1 MTFDEIYNMAI
12 DKGVMDQELK
22 VKDVAYGC
30 ICGIIEGLGLDK
42 LLEESY
48 CKEDAVIAFCEKTE
62 AVFDERGN
70 LTSLKLP
77 DWIENI
83 IWRSKQDEYILE
95 DINNSATLMGRESE
109 IEGQVIYKIL
119 DKYHKIED
127 SNVPYNDTVEIAI
140 LSVLKEEK

>member
-1 MTFDEIYNMAI
+1 MTFDEIYNMDI

-30 ICGIIEGLGLDK
+30 ICGIIEEIGLGE
-42 LLEESY
+42 LLGESD
-48 CKEDAVIAFCEKTE
+48 CKEDSVIAFCEKTE
-62 AVFDERGN
+62 VAFDERGN
-70 LTSLKLP
+70 LISLKLP

-83 IWRSKQDEYILE
+83 IWRRRQDEYLKE
-95 DINNSATLMGRESE
+95 DILTIAEGIGVSVDSTDMQKV
-109 IEGQVIYKIL
+109 IE
-119 DKYHKIED
+119 KYHKIED

>member
-12 DKGVMDQELK
+12 DKGIMDQELK
-22 VKDVAYGC
+22 VKDAEYSC
-30 ICGIIEGLGLDK
+30 ICGIIEEIGLDE
-42 LLEESY
+42 LLGESD
-48 CKEDAVIAFCEKTE
+48 CKEDSVIAFCEKTE
-62 AVFDERGN
+62 AVFDEQGN

-83 IWRSKQDEYILE
+83 IWRRRQDEYLKE
-95 DINNSATLMGRESE
+95 DILTIAEGIGISVDSADMQKV
-109 IEGQVIYKIL
+109 IE
-119 DKYHKIED
+119 KYHKIED

>member
-12 DKGVMDQELK
+12 DKSIMDPELK
-22 VKDVAYGC
+22 VKDAAYGC
-30 ICGIIEGLGLDK
+30 ICGIIEEIGLDE
-42 LLEESY
+42 LLEESD
-48 CKEDAVIAFCEKTE
+48 CKEDSVIAFCEKTE

-70 LTSLKLP
+70 LTCLKLP

-83 IWRSKQDEYILE
+83 IWRRKQDEYLKE
-95 DINNSATLMGRESE
+95 DILTIA
-109 IEGQVIYKIL
+109 EGIGVSVDSTDTQKVI

-127 SNVPYNDTVEIAI
+127 SNVSYNDTVEIAI

>member
-1 MTFDEIYNMAI
+1 MNFDEIYNMAI
-12 DKGVMDQELK
+12 DKGIMDPELK
-22 VKDVAYGC
+22 VKDAAYGC
-30 ICGIIEGLGLDK
+30 ICGIIEEIGLDE
-42 LLEESY
+42 LLEESD
-48 CKEDAVIAFCEKTE
+48 CKEDSVIAFCEKTE

-83 IWRSKQDEYILE
+83 IWRRKQDEYLKE
-95 DINNSATLMGRESE
+95 DILTIADGIGVSVDSTDT
-109 IEGQVIYKIL
+109 QKVI

-127 SNVPYNDTVEIAI
+127 SNVPYNNTVEIAI

>member
-22 VKDVAYGC
+22 VKDAAYSC
-30 ICGIIEGLGLDK
+30 VCGIIEEIGLDE
-42 LLEESY
+42 LLEESD
-48 CKEDAVIAFCEKTE
+48 CKEDSVIAFCEKTE

-70 LTSLKLP
+70 LVSLKLP

-83 IWRSKQDEYILE
+83 IWRRRQDEYLKE
-95 DINNSATLMGRESE
+95 DILTIADGICVSVDNADMQKV
-109 IEGQVIYKIL
+109 IE
-119 DKYHKIED
+119 KYHKIED

-140 LSVLKEEK
+140 LSVMKEEK

>member
-22 VKDVAYGC
+22 AKDAAYSC
-30 ICGIIEGLGLDK
+30 ICGIIEEIGLGE
-42 LLEESY
+42 LLEKSE
-48 CKEDAVIAFCEKTE
+48 CKEDSVIAFCEKTE

-70 LTSLKLP
+70 LNSLKLP

-83 IWRSKQDEYILE
+83 IWRRKQDEYILE

>member
-12 DKGVMDQELK
+12 DKSIMDPELK
-22 VKDVAYGC
+22 VKDAAYCC
-30 ICGIIEGLGLDK
+30 ICGIIEEIGLDE
-42 LLEESY
+42 LLEGSD
-48 CKEDAVIAFCEKTE
+48 CKEDSVIAFCEKTE

-83 IWRSKQDEYILE
+83 IWRRKQDEYLKE
-95 DINNSATLMGRESE
+95 DILTIA
-109 IEGQVIYKIL
+109 EGIGVSVDSTDTQKVI

>member
-12 DKGVMDQELK
+12 DKGIMDQELK
-22 VKDVAYGC
+22 VKDTAYSV
-30 ICGIIEGLGLDK
+30 ICGIIEEIGLDE
-42 LLEESY
+42 LLGESD
-48 CKEDAVIAFCEKTE
+48 CKEDSVIAFCEKTE

-70 LTSLKLP
+70 LVSLKLP

-83 IWRSKQDEYILE
+83 IWRRKQDEYLKDDILTNAE
-95 DINNSATLMGRESE
+95 NIGVSVDTADMQKV
-109 IEGQVIYKIL
+109 IE
-119 DKYHKIED
+119 KYHKIED

>member
-22 VKDVAYGC
+22 VKDAAYSC
-30 ICGIIEGLGLDK
+30 VCGIIEEIGLDE
-42 LLEESY
+42 LLEESE
-48 CKEDAVIAFCEKTE
+48 CKEDSVIAFCEKTE

-70 LTSLKLP
+70 LVSLKLP

-83 IWRSKQDEYILE
+83 IWRRRQDEYLKE
-95 DINNSATLMGRESE
+95 DILTIADGICVSVDNEAMQKG
-109 IEGQVIYKIL
+109 IG
-119 DKYHKIED
+119 KYLKSED

-140 LSVLKEEK
+140 LSVMKEEK

>member
-12 DKGVMDQELK
+12 DKGIMDQELK
-22 VKDVAYGC
+22 VKDNAYSC
-30 ICGIIEGLGLDK
+30 ICGIIEEIGLGE
-42 LLEESY
+42 LLEKSE
-48 CKEDAVIAFCEKTE
+48 CKEDSVIAFCEKTE
-62 AVFDERGN
+62 AAFDERGN

-83 IWRSKQDEYILE
+83 IWRRRQDEYLKE
-95 DINNSATLMGRESE
+95 DILTIAEGVGVSVDSADMQKV
-109 IEGQVIYKIL
+109 IE
-119 DKYHKIED
+119 KYHKIED

>member
-22 VKDVAYGC
+22 VKDNAYSC
-30 ICGIIEGLGLDK
+30 ICGIIEEIGLSE
-42 LLEESY
+42 LLEKSE
-48 CKEDAVIAFCEKTE
+48 CKEDSVIAFCEKTE
-62 AVFDERGN
+62 AAFDERGN
-70 LTSLKLP
+70 LVSLKLP

-83 IWRSKQDEYILE
+83 IWRRKQDEYILE

>member
-12 DKGVMDQELK
+12 DKGIMDPELK
-22 VKDVAYGC
+22 VKDAAYGC
-30 ICGIIEGLGLDK
+30 ICGIIEGLGLDE
-42 LLEESY
+42 LLEESD

-62 AVFDERGN
+62 ALFDERGN

-83 IWRSKQDEYILE
+83 IWRRKQDEYLKE
-95 DINNSATLMGRESE
+95 DILTIAEGIGVSVDSTDMQKV
-109 IEGQVIYKIL
+109 IE
-119 DKYHKIED
+119 KYHKIED

>member
-22 VKDVAYGC
+22 AKDVAYSC
-30 ICGIIEGLGLDK
+30 ICGIIEEIGLDE
-42 LLEESY
+42 LLGESDY
-48 CKEDAVIAFCEKTE
+48 KEDSVIAFCEKTE
-62 AVFDERGN
+62 AAFDERGN
-70 LTSLKLP
+70 LVSLKLP

-83 IWRSKQDEYILE
+83 IWRRKQDEYILE

-119 DKYHKIED
+119 DKYHEIED